1 MLIDSIAMPI
11 SIILVIELLKFSFT
25 LWNIV
30 LKYPTFLDYLRNY
43 VKQIKS
49 KFYHNYEYKI
59 MAEQAQFQQINQ
71 TQHLH

>member
-1 MLIDSIAMPI
+1 MPI
-11 SIILVIELLKFSFT
+11 SIILEIELLKFT

-71 TQHLH
+71 I